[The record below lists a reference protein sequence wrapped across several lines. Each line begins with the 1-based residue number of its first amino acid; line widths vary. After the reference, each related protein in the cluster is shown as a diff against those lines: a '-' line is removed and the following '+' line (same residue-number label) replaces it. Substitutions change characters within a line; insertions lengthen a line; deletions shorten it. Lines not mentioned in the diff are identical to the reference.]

1 MTLVGT
7 RAHADT
13 TGVGKSC
20 LLLRFCDDSWTPSF
34 ITTIGIDFKIR
45 TITTAYYR
53 GSMGILIVFDLT
65 DEKSFQSTYIYTSLH
80 VQTSEIG
87 TRMFSSTPTTAHARS
102 WSATNATG
110 KKNVYVNII

>member
-1 MTLVGT
+1 M
-7 RAHADT
+7 
-13 TGVGKSC
+13 
-20 LLLRFCDDSWTPSF
+20 
-34 ITTIGIDFKIR
+34 
-45 TITTAYYR
+45 ITTAYYR

-65 DEKSFQSTYIYTSLH
+65 DEKSFQSTYIYTSLR

-87 TRMFSSTPTTAHARS
+87 TRMFSSMPTTVHARS